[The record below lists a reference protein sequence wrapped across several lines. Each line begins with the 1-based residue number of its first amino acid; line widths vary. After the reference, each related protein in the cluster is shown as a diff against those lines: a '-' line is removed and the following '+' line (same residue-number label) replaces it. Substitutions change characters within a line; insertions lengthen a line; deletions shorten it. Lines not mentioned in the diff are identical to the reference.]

1 MSFTLETNHSGG
13 PVIVRVGNALD
24 FRNAEAFQQACK
36 KSLQE
41 GTKTFIFDF
50 SETGMLDST
59 GLGSIF
65 KLHHQVSRLN
75 GKVVLASLSQPV
87 QVVIQMTRAYKVFPH
102 FASVEA
108 ALASLAKRGAGPAH
122 PPTQGVLERAGP

>member
-1 MSFTLETNHSGG
+1 MSFTFETNHS
-13 PVIVRVGNALD
+13 PETAIVRVGKALD
-24 FRNAEAFQQACK
+24 FRNAEAFQQACL

-41 GTKTFIFDF
+41 GTETFIFDF
-50 SETGMLDST
+50 SETGILDST

-75 GKVVLASLSQPV
+75 GKVVLASLSRSV
-87 QVVIQMTRAYKVFPH
+87 QVVIQMTRTYKVFPS

-108 ALASLAKRGAGPAH
+108 ALGSL
-122 PPTQGVLERAGP
+122 TQ